1 MRARFWHERW
11 QNKEIGFHQDEVN
24 GHLQQFWSEIKAPKD
39 AYVFVPL
46 CGKSRDMLWLREQD
60 YKVMGVELSPIAANE
75 FFDESNLSPTV
86 SVQPSF
92 ELWEDDNIAILVG
105 DFFDLTPE
113 QLQDCGSVYD
123 RASLIALPPDMRER
137 YAQHLTALLKPG
149 IEVLLIALEYDQA
162 QMAGPPFSVSEAE
175 VHQLY
180 DEHFHVEL
188 LHIVD
193 ALDDSPN
200 FRKRGLT
207 RLDEKVYR
215 LTRR

>member
-24 GHLQQFWSEIKAPKD
+24 GHLQQFWVEIKAPKA

-46 CGKSRDMLWLREQD
+46 CGKSRDMLWLRDQG
-60 YKVMGVELSPIAANE
+60 YKVIGVELSPIAANE
-75 FFDESNLSPTV
+75 FFDESNLSPSV
-86 SVQPSF
+86 SVQAQF

-105 DFFDLTPE
+105 DFFDLTPA
-113 QLQDCGSVYD
+113 QLQDCGAVYD

-137 YAQHLTALLKPG
+137 YAQHLSALLKPG
-149 IEVLLIALEYDQA
+149 IEVLLIALEYEQA
-162 QMAGPPFSVSEAE
+162 QMSGPPFSVSEAE
-175 VHQLY
+175 VQQLY
-180 DEHFHVEL
+180 NAHFHVEL
-188 LHIVD
+188 LHTVD
-193 ALDDSPN
+193 ALEDSPS
-200 FRKRGLT
+200 FRQRGLT